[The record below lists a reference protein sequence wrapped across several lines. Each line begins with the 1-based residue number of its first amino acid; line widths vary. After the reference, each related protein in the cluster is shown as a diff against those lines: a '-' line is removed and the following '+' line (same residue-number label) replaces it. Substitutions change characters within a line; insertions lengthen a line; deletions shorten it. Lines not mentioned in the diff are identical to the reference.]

1 MTDVTTRLPSPQLT
15 AKERFRQRELFFP
28 SAISLLVN
36 PIYISRKGLVDNV
49 RQIAPDVTGDVL
61 DFGCGSKP
69 YEELFTKARSYVGVD
84 IAVSGHDH
92 KDSKVD
98 YFYDGKALP
107 FADNSFDAVL
117 AFEVFEHVFNI
128 DEVLAEIRRVLKPG
142 GKLVLS
148 IPFAWEEHEEPYDFA
163 RYTSFGIRH
172 VLDKAGY
179 DTTEQRKTSTYL
191 LAVAQ
196 VVIVCTL
203 RHLAPKQGLWRK
215 VVQVALI
222 CPMTLLAL
230 AANAILPKR
239 YEYFG
244 NQMLVARLR
253 KEA

>member
-1 MTDVTTRLPSPQLT
+1 MTQAEISFR
-15 AKERFRQRELFFP
+15 AARGAAARFRQRELFFP
-28 SAISLLVN
+28 SPISIAVN

-49 RQIAPDVTGDVL
+49 RQLAPGITGDVL

-69 YEELFTKARSYVGVD
+69 YEELFTGARSYVGVD

-92 KDSKVD
+92 GDSRID
-98 YFYDGKALP
+98 YFYDGKVLP
-107 FADNSFDAVL
+107 FADDSFDAVV

-128 DEVLAEIRRVLKPG
+128 DEVLAEIGRVLKPG
-142 GKLVLS
+142 GKLLLS
-148 IPFAWEEHEEPYDFA
+148 IPFAWEEHEQPYDFA

-179 DTTEQRKTSTYL
+179 ETMEQRKTSSYL

-203 RHLAPKQGLWRK
+203 RHLAPRQGLWRK
-215 VVQVALI
+215 FVQLTMI

-230 AANAILPKR
+230 GANALLPKR
-239 YEYFG
+239 DEYFG
-244 NQMLVARLR
+244 NQMIVARNR
-253 KEA
+253 KGA